1 MYQLLCKYH
10 FSLGMIFCLS
20 SMTLNGQSYKKDSL
34 QIKSYT
40 QIEYVNN
47 EVKTIK
53 LLKVLCDYCTD
64 YQKEVIGEEAKRRA
78 FSERFDPKNRIKDGK
93 KKLAIY
99 IRIAKTDF
107 AAIKPN

>member
-1 MYQLLCKYH
+1 MRSLLWKYQLI
-10 FSLGMIFCLS
+10 LGIFFCLS
-20 SMTLNGQSYKKDSL
+20 SLSIQGQSYRKDSL

-40 QIEYVNN
+40 QIEYVNS
-47 EVKTIK
+47 EVKSIK

-78 FSERFDPKNRIKDGK
+78 FLERFDPKNRIKDGK
-93 KKLAIY
+93 KRLAIY

>member
-1 MYQLLCKYH
+1 MRPLLWKYRLY
-10 FSLGMIFCLS
+10 LGIFFCLS
-20 SMTLNGQSYKKDSL
+20 SLNIYGQSYRKDSL

-47 EVKTIK
+47 EVKAIK

-78 FSERFDPKNRIKDGK
+78 FSERFDPKNRIKNGK
-93 KKLAIY
+93 KRLAIY

>member
-1 MYQLLCKYH
+1 MRSLLWKYQLL
-10 FSLGMIFCLS
+10 LGIFICLS
-20 SMTLNGQSYKKDSL
+20 SLNVNGQSYRKDSL

-47 EVKTIK
+47 EVKSIK

-78 FSERFDPKNRIKDGK
+78 FLERFDPKNRIKDGK
-93 KKLAIY
+93 KRLAIY
-99 IRIAKTDF
+99 IRIAKKDF
-107 AAIKPN
+107 AEIKPD

>member
-1 MYQLLCKYH
+1 MQLLLRKYH
-10 FSLGMIFCLS
+10 LFLGVFFCLS
-20 SMTLNGQSYKKDSL
+20 SLNLNGQSYRKDSL

-64 YQKEVIGEEAKRRA
+64 YQKQVIGEEAKRRA
-78 FSERFDPKNRIKDGK
+78 FLERLDPKNRIENGK
-93 KKLAIY
+93 KRLAIY